1 MSTTKT
7 EKTTSSFDG
16 LKWSATILLLVVI
29 VVGNYIYGESLHIV
43 VRVAVL
49 LVLAVIALFIAALTQ
64 KGKTFVG
71 FAKVAAISM
80 IAFIWIPGFW
90 PLAISTLTG
99 MTVFSTITPFSI
111 ALFFLVNTS
120 MTVWLTDIYFQAS
133 KIQKEALP
141 WSTSTAVASGSSSLT
156 LLSALNMTFF

>member
-16 LKWSATILLLVVI
+16 LKWSAAILLLVAI

-71 FAKVAAISM
+71 FAKESRLEVRKVV
-80 IAFIWIPGFW
+80 W
-90 PLAISTLTG
+90 PTRQETVQTTLIILA
-99 MTVFSTITPFSI
+99 VSTIVGLLLWGLDGVFVRIVSFITTSI
-111 ALFFLVNTS
+111 
-120 MTVWLTDIYFQAS
+120 
-133 KIQKEALP
+133 
-141 WSTSTAVASGSSSLT
+141 
-156 LLSALNMTFF
+156 